1 MNVPQPD
8 ANTPGDLAR
17 LIEEWSAGIRI
28 IHIAHTRAAA
38 DFARWERLLGLSVA
52 IFTAVSG
59 STVFANADGDGS
71 EALLFAAGALA
82 IAAAVAAAA
91 HTFLGFGALASQHA
105 AAARDYGVL
114 RKEFEATLACP
125 KGGDL
130 CTILESVRTRWGEIE
145 AKYPFV
151 SQKRYATAQQ
161 VVAKS
166 FEGRRHPGA
175 DERDES

>member
-1 MNVPQPD
+1 MAASPPD
-8 ANTPGDLAR
+8 AAPLVDLPR
-17 LIEEWSAGIRI
+17 LVGEWSAGIRI

-38 DFARWERLLGLSVA
+38 DYGRWEKMLGLSVA
-52 IFTAVSG
+52 ILTAISG
-59 STVFANADGDGS
+59 STVFAAADTAGN
-71 EALLFAAGALA
+71 ETLLFAAGALA
-82 IAAAVAAAA
+82 IVAAVAAAA
-91 HTFLGFGALASQHA
+91 HTFLGFGALAALHA

-125 KGGDL
+125 EGGDL
-130 CTILESVRTRWGEIE
+130 CAILQTIRTRWGEIE

-166 FEGRRHPGA
+166 AERRQRASGDGLGA
-175 DERDES
+175 